1 MNDLRLFLIERLCEA
16 EAVAAAATAGP
27 WTHEQGVAWV
37 MDDTDTS
44 PHAHEVVTSDDHR
57 MGITLTGPYG
67 DPQSRMDARFI
78 AENDPARALRRIRA
92 QLAMLTPHRRVE
104 VDVLRLMAWEFL
116 GHPDYRPEWEPMST
130 APIGALVN

>member
-16 EAVAAAATAGP
+16 EAIAAAATEGP

-37 MDDTDTS
+37 MDDTANA

-67 DPQSRMDARFI
+67 DGQSRLDARFI
-78 AENDPARALRRIRA
+78 ADNDPARALRRIRA
-92 QLAMLTPHRRVE
+92 QIAMLTPMRIVE
-104 VDVLRLMAWEFL
+104 PEVMRLMAWEFCD
-116 GHPDYRPEWEPMST
+116 HADYRPEWSPT
-130 APIGALVN
+130 GVRPVNALA